1 MQTADILRSVRER
14 FDALPVPVKIGMAA
28 GGSVLLIAVVIGLF
42 ASGPTAPTPAATTTA
57 ATAGPAAVVVPPV
70 VVPPAGVA
78 GGAPDAA
85 AATAPVAAPTVVDVA
100 PAAPRQILQLQ
111 RLRETWSVGTS
122 AGDWKEVAAIERD
135 APTFLFSSEPTGDLE
150 AMIRPSS
157 GRFFKVE
164 ATGYFRVAVPGEHAV
179 IVSHSASD
187 GNAGLFIFLND
198 STIPLAQSAV
208 QVFGPRYARTADSLV
223 TAVALT
229 PGIHRLRVVARQDSV
244 RGAPMEVRVLMR
256 APGDPVPVPVVPGIL
271 TDEIVTPAA
280 PAAAPAAPATA
291 AATPVAPVAPAAP
304 APSALEWMRDA
315 AATPVAATATPV
327 APAPAAPAVVP
338 GAPAA
343 VAPIA
348 AAATPVAP
356 AAAPSPAP
364 VAPAAPVPA
373 PAAPVR

>member
-1 MQTADILRSVRER
+1 MQTSDILRSARER
-14 FDALPVPVKIGMAA
+14 FDALPVPVKIGLAA
-28 GGSVLLIAVVIGLF
+28 GVSVLLIAIVIGLF
-42 ASGPTAPTPAATTTA
+42 ASGPAAPTPAATTTAA
-57 ATAGPAAVVVPPV
+57 ATAGPAAVVVPP
-70 VVPPAGVA
+70 AGVA
-78 GGAPDAA
+78 GGATDAA
-85 AATAPVAAPTVVDVA
+85 AATAAVAAPTVVDVA

-111 RLRETWSVGTS
+111 RLRETWSIGTS

-135 APTFLFSSEPTGDLE
+135 ARTFLFSSAPTGDLE

-208 QVFGPRYARTADSLV
+208 QVFGGYTRAAESLV

-244 RGAPMEVRVLMR
+244 RGVPMEVRVMMR
-256 APGDPVPVPVVPGIL
+256 PVGDPVPALVVPGIL
-271 TDEIVTPAA
+271 TDEIVTPVAPAA
-280 PAAAPAAPATA
+280 TPAAAPAAPATA
-291 AATPVAPVAPAAP
+291 AVT
-304 APSALEWMRDA
+304 
-315 AATPVAATATPV
+315 
-327 APAPAAPAVVP
+327 
-338 GAPAA
+338 
-343 VAPIA
+343 PIA
-348 AAATPVAP
+348 ATATPVAP
-356 AAAPSPAP
+356 AAAPSPVP